1 MNDNQADRHAR
12 LSLILTIA
20 VVLAALVM
28 GGMVLIWLFA

>member
-12 LSLILTIA
+12 LILTTT

-28 GGMVLIWLFA
+28 GGIVLIWLFA